1 MKKISVIISVYNCE
15 EFLDECLD
23 SLVRQTMPKEDF
35 EVIIINDGSKD
46 NSLKIIKKFLKKNAW
61 VLIDR
66 ENKGLSASRN
76 EGLDIA
82 TGEYVTFFDSDDI
95 LETDALENMYN
106 EITNN
111 NCDIGLFRTTNF
123 NSTKT
128 FDDNYIDK
136 FSKLP
141 KVTTLDETPLL
152 ATFIRSVAILY
163 KRKII
168 KNIRFIPKVIHED
181 NYFCIKG
188 YNASKKIYTSSTY
201 VYKIRKREG
210 ENLSI
215 TQKLN
220 FSTYKDMVTNI
231 LTADLEIKKSYLI
244 KIHANQ
250 LLSYIENYVSKSHYL
265 EALLLLNDY
274 LFVMKN
280 NKVINNIQYLKIKV
294 YIYLKSLFKI
304 NKSLYAKK
312 LKNFFLSS
320 LTIISPTLNTKVF
333 YKRRIGKKIN
343 LENPQTFN
351 EKIQWLKLNEFY
363 PNELVTKCADK
374 VSVRDYIKEIG
385 CEEILIDVIKIYDNE
400 KQINFDELPNKFV
413 LKWNFGWGYNIIC
426 NDKNKLNENVT
437 RKLLKIWGK
446 SKFHL
451 YNSELHYKKIK
462 RKIICEKF
470 IESENSLLPN
480 DYKFYCFNGKAEYVM
495 ICSDR
500 DKGDTKF
507 YFFDRNWNLAKLN
520 KRSQNL
526 PEDFTIEK
534 PEMMD
539 KMFEYADKLSQ
550 NFSVVRVDLYTT
562 GKKIFFGELTFTP
575 SAGLDTGYTS
585 DGDKTLADK
594 IIIKDVKKWEK

>member
-413 LKWNFGWGYNIIC
+413 LKWNFGCGYNIIC

-462 RKIICEKF
+462 RKIIGEKF

-594 IIIKDVKKWEK
+594 IIIKDVKK

>member
-1 MKKISVIISVYNCE
+1 
-15 EFLDECLD
+15 
-23 SLVRQTMPKEDF
+23 
-35 EVIIINDGSKD
+35 
-46 NSLKIIKKFLKKNAW
+46 
-61 VLIDR
+61 
-66 ENKGLSASRN
+66 
-76 EGLDIA
+76 
-82 TGEYVTFFDSDDI
+82 
-95 LETDALENMYN
+95 
-106 EITNN
+106 
-111 NCDIGLFRTTNF
+111 
-123 NSTKT
+123 
-128 FDDNYIDK
+128 
-136 FSKLP
+136 
-141 KVTTLDETPLL
+141 
-152 ATFIRSVAILY
+152 
-163 KRKII
+163 
-168 KNIRFIPKVIHED
+168 
-181 NYFCIKG
+181 
-188 YNASKKIYTSSTY
+188 
-201 VYKIRKREG
+201 
-210 ENLSI
+210 
-215 TQKLN
+215 
-220 FSTYKDMVTNI
+220 MVTNI

-413 LKWNFGWGYNIIC
+413 LKWNFGCGYNIIC

-594 IIIKDVKKWEK
+594 IIIKDVKK

>member
-426 NDKNKLNENVT
+426 NDKNKLNENDT

>member
-413 LKWNFGWGYNIIC
+413 LKWNFGCGYNIIC

-594 IIIKDVKKWEK
+594 IIIKDVKK